1 MGRSRPNGR
10 TEGEQP
16 KKVAFRARTI
26 AEKYRIYGLI
36 PFIWQVLWDFT
47 TRMHHT
53 SLRTEVN
60 QIKLGIR
67 VYTLS
72 PNAKVLRFR
81 MLDLVEAECMV
92 ET

>member
-1 MGRSRPNGR
+1 MP
-10 TEGEQP
+10 EQKVNNP
-16 KKVAFRARTI
+16 KRLPFELELLQ
-26 AEKYRIYGLI
+26 EKYRTYGLI

-47 TRMHHT
+47 TTMHHT

-60 QIKLGIR
+60 QTKLGIR